1 MVGVAKPFG
10 WVKQAFQELFALEQR
25 RFAKVVAVAVKKI
38 ESEVNDAYLRD
49 KALAGGAHVH
59 AFLQALEAAV
69 TLGIQSHDLPVKNC
83 LAGGQCIGKRGQFG
97 IAFGNVNAVTRT

>member
-10 WVKQAFQELFALEQR
+10 RVKQTLQELFALEQR

-69 TLGIQSHDLPVKNC
+69 TLGVQGHDLSVKNC
-83 LAGGQCIGKRGQFG
+83 LAGG
-97 IAFGNVNAVTRT
+97 